1 MGSRVWGVDLDPLA
15 VAAEG
20 VGQDVR
26 PGFRVQVEY
35 LGFRVQGLRFRV

>member
-1 MGSRVWGVDLDPLA
+1 MDLDPLA

-26 PGFRVQVEY
+26 PGFRIYVEF
-35 LGFRVQGLRFRV
+35 LELSIWDRVWGLV